1 MHSDSTKIL
10 PDKKG
15 ETQQYNN
22 KASKHI
28 KVECQHTTCITILQ
42 IIFHLK
48 TTGKFH

>member
-15 ETQQYNN
+15 KTQQYNN

-28 KVECQHTTCITILQ
+28 KVQRQHTTFITIY
-42 IIFHLK
+42 K
-48 TTGKFH
+48 